1 MSVLELLRYR
11 ALPLLAA
18 WRVERHR
25 WLFVLW
31 MIAGVMLGLATF
43 LCARLGLNFT
53 TAAFALL
60 IIVVLLSLLD
70 SLVSSV
76 IFSIVA
82 VACLN
87 YFFVHPLHTLVVGS
101 DLDLVTLAAFLVSSL
116 AVTCLI
122 RLVHSLGA
130 AEREQGRLLNMT
142 NDAVFVRDAAN
153 VITYWNRG
161 AEDLY
166 GWSQTEAI
174 GKVAHELLRT
184 SFPATLHEINQTLHR
199 SGRWEGELIHSAKNG
214 NKITVASRW
223 SLRRNERGHS
233 VGTLETNTDV
243 SERRRAENDLR
254 RSQAAYLAEAQKLS
268 HTGSF
273 GWSISS
279 GELFW
284 SDETFRIF
292 GVGSN
297 TIPSLGLILQ
307 RTHPDDRQGV
317 KEVLDRASAT
327 RKDFSYQHRILLEND
342 VVKHLSVVARYVDAE
357 GDHPRFVGAVMDVSL
372 QKEAYARLEKSEQRY
387 RHLFDRMPIALW
399 QLNATKL
406 VSMFAY
412 LRASGV
418 VDLNSYFDAHPEFLR
433 ACMEALI
440 FEEANERGVSMF
452 GGNDA
457 SDFIGRS
464 VVKIWPESPRTFRR
478 AMVSRYQGRASFEE
492 ETKMVALD
500 GRVLDVLFATAR
512 VGRAGEPETSL
523 VGVIDISERIQ
534 AQERL
539 QQVQAEYAHSARLS
553 VLGELTASIAHEINQ
568 PLAAITTAGGVGLR
582 WINRT
587 PPDLDEVRE
596 SLDSMVADAR
606 RASEIIARI
615 RATAAGK
622 APEKVYL
629 SIAEVV
635 EEALLFLRS
644 EIEARSAVI
653 VHTCAAGV
661 PPILGDRTQL
671 HQVFVN
677 LVMNSLQ
684 ASSPELGSPKIVIHS
699 KAFDRIHLLC
709 TVEDNGTGIKD
720 GDLARLFKSFFTT
733 KESGMGMGLPIC
745 RSILESHGGS
755 ITVDTNAALGGAR
768 FSIVLPAAPTS
779 GKTLPRS
786 GRRNGA

>member
-1 MSVLELLRYR
+1 MRTLDLLRYR
-11 ALPLLAA
+11 ALPILAA

-25 WLFVLW
+25 WLISLW
-31 MIAGVMLGLATF
+31 LVAGVLLGLATL
-43 LCARLGLNFT
+43 LCTKLGLNFT
-53 TAAFALL
+53 TSAFILL

-87 YFFVHPLHTLVVGS
+87 FFFVHPLHTLLVGS

-142 NDAVFVRDAAN
+142 NDAVLVRDAAD

-166 GWSQTEAI
+166 GWSQTEAL

-184 SFPATLHEINQTLHR
+184 SFPATLKEINEALRH
-199 SGRWEGELIHSAKNG
+199 SGRWEGELIHTAKNG
-214 NKITVASRW
+214 TKLTVASRW
-223 SLRRNERGHS
+223 SQRGNERGCS
-233 VGTLETNTDV
+233 VGTLEINTDV

-254 RSQAAYLAEAQKLS
+254 RSQEAYLAEAQKLS

-273 GWSISS
+273 VWNLSS
-279 GELFW
+279 GELLW

-292 GVGSN
+292 GVGSR
-297 TIPSLGLILQ
+297 TVPSLSLILE
-307 RTHPDDRQGV
+307 RTHPDDAQVVR
-317 KEVLDRASAT
+317 ELLDRASAA
-327 RKDFSYQHRILLEND
+327 RQDFNYHHRLLLEND
-342 VVKHLSVVARYVDAE
+342 VVKHLSVVARYVDGE
-357 GDHPRFVGAVMDVSL
+357 GEQPRFVGAVMDISL

-406 VSMFAY
+406 VSMFAN
-412 LRASGV
+412 LRMSGV
-418 VDLNSYFDAHPEFLR
+418 TDLDAYFDAHPEFLHS
-433 ACMEALI
+433 CMEALI

-452 GGNDA
+452 GGKDA
-457 SDFIGRS
+457 SDFLGHS
-464 VVKIWPESPRTFRR
+464 VVKIWPASPRTFRR

-512 VGRAGEPETSL
+512 VGRTDDPETSL

-534 AQERL
+534 AQDRL

-596 SLDSMVADAR
+596 SLDSMISDAR

-615 RATAAGK
+615 RATATGK
-622 APEKVYL
+622 APEKIYV
-629 SIAEVV
+629 SIVEVV

-644 EIEARSAVI
+644 EIEARSAIV
-653 VHTCAAGV
+653 VHTCAPGV

-677 LVMNSLQ
+677 LVLNALQ
-684 ASSPELGSPKIVIHS
+684 AASPELGRPKIVIHS
-699 KAFDRIHLLC
+699 KVVGRIHLLC
-709 TVEDNGTGIKD
+709 TVEDNGTGIND
-720 GDLARLFKSFFTT
+720 ADLAQLFKSFFTT

-745 RSILESHGGS
+745 RSIVESHGGA
-755 ITVDTNAALGGAR
+755 ITVDTNGARGGAR
-768 FSIVLPAAPTS
+768 FSIVLPVAPTS
-779 GKTLPRS
+779 AKSVMSSDGQAD
-786 GRRNGA
+786 G